1 MKNKFPFILMVLA
14 FGLSVFTAGAQ
25 IRKIPATVTDSF
37 KEKYPNATGVEW
49 RDKLS
54 VFTAAFNEDGKH
66 FEAKYNSKGQWL
78 NTENELSQDDL
89 PANVKDGF
97 DKSKY
102 TDWTVE
108 KVQKIELPNEETQYR
123 LLIGKGDL
131 QKKNLIYNSNG
142 KLLKDKITI

>member
-1 MKNKFPFILMVLA
+1 MKNKFPFILMILA
-14 FGLSVFTAGAQ
+14 FGLSVFTADAQ

-37 KEKYPNATGVEW
+37 KEKYPNASGVEW

-54 VFTAAFNEDGKH
+54 VFTAAFTDDGKQY
-66 FEAKYNSKGQWL
+66 EAKYNSKGQWL
-78 NTENELSQDDL
+78 NTEAELSQDDL

-97 DKSKY
+97 EKSKY
-102 TDWTVE
+102 TEWTVE
-108 KVQKIELPNEETQYR
+108 KVHKIVLPNDETQYR

-131 QKKNLIYNSNG
+131 QKKNLLYNSDG